1 MSRSFW
7 AFSVHPGSH
16 SSMVCSERP
25 KQTKSLFSTYSE
37 AWKLVILLILSSNA
51 FYTKNKMRIQ
61 VQKLFEFSAFN
72 SVKVDVIIECIIVIG
87 FSLRVALLSIISYL
101 FVLGSK
107 ALSLVMLPFDWDQ
120 SLNT

>member
-1 MSRSFW
+1 
-7 AFSVHPGSH
+7 
-16 SSMVCSERP
+16 
-25 KQTKSLFSTYSE
+25 
-37 AWKLVILLILSSNA
+37 
-51 FYTKNKMRIQ
+51 MRIQ

-87 FSLRVALLSIISYL
+87 FSLRVALLLIISYL

-107 ALSLVMLPFDWDQ
+107 ALRLVMLPFDWDQ

>member
-1 MSRSFW
+1 
-7 AFSVHPGSH
+7 
-16 SSMVCSERP
+16 
-25 KQTKSLFSTYSE
+25 
-37 AWKLVILLILSSNA
+37 
-51 FYTKNKMRIQ
+51 MRIQ

-87 FSLRVALLSIISYL
+87 FSLRVALLLIISYL